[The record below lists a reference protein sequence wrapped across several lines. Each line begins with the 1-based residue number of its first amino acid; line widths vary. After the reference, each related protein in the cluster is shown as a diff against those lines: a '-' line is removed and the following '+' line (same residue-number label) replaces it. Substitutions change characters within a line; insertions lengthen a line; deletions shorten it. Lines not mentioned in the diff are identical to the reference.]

1 MVVKS
6 LIQEK
11 GLSLRWFRRCA
22 RLVLL
27 AFVLLVAGLGT
38 DLVTVDRVDAQELDI
53 EAVAATP
60 PAIDLS
66 SPFAHTDLDPP
77 LAAEAPAPA
86 EPRLIP
92 ARRSLA
98 ADAGPPRFPD
108 RPHPPPRA

>member
-1 MVVKS
+1 M
-6 LIQEK
+6 
-11 GLSLRWFRRCA
+11 SLRWFLRCV

-38 DLVTVDRVDAQELDI
+38 DLVTVDRVDAQELDV

-77 LAAEAPAPA
+77 LTAVAPAPA

-98 ADAGPPRFPD
+98 ADAGPPCFPD